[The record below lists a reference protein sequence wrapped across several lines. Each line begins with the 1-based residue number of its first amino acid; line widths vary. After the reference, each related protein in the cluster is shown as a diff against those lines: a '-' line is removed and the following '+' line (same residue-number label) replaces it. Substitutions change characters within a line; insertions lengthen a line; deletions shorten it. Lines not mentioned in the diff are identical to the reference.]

1 MPILYALVLI
11 GLLGLSHYYAL
22 LLLSRLLGLGNAGED
37 ADGKRTLVLFTFLG
51 LAAAHMLQIAA
62 LAGAILIGE
71 ELLWSDTVVGPRAN
85 GWWDYHYL
93 AFMTFTTLGYG
104 PVVVEG
110 PIRIV
115 LGGAALGGFM
125 LITWSATFLY
135 DVSRKV
141 TDFGLSSDSGDEGE
155 GEGASKGGGGRG
167 AARSGGDRARGRT
180 A

>member
-1 MPILYALVLI
+1 MPIVYALAVLA
-11 GLLGLSHYYAL
+11 LMGLSHYYAL
-22 LLLSRLLGLGNAGED
+22 YALSWMLGIDRVGEGAPGN
-37 ADGKRTLVLFTFLG
+37 RRLVLFTFLG
-51 LAAAHMLQIAA
+51 LATTHMLQIAA
-62 LAGAILIGE
+62 LAVAFLVGE
-71 ELLWSDTVVGPRAN
+71 QFVWSHEVIAARTN

-104 PVVVEG
+104 PQVIEG

-115 LGGAALGGFM
+115 VGAGALGGFM

-141 TDFGLSSDSGDEGE
+141 TDFGLEEESEADEDAE
-155 GEGASKGGGGRG
+155 GR
-167 AARSGGDRARGRT
+167 RRT

>member
-1 MPILYALVLI
+1 MPIVYGLAVLA
-11 GLLGLSHYYAL
+11 LLGLSHYYAL
-22 LLLSRLLGLGNAGED
+22 LLLARVLGIDEAGERS
-37 ADGKRTLVLFTFLG
+37 DGTRRLVLLTFLG
-51 LAAAHMLQIAA
+51 LAATHMAQIAA
-62 LAGAILIGE
+62 LALAFLLGE
-71 ELLWSDTVVGPRAN
+71 EFLWSHEVIAAQAD

-104 PVVVEG
+104 PQVIEG

-115 LGGAALGGFM
+115 VGASALGGFM

-141 TDFGLSSDSGDEGE
+141 TDFGLESDDDAEE
-155 GEGASKGGGGRG
+155 DRNREP
-167 AARSGGDRARGRT
+167 RARARQ